1 MSRGTS
7 EWPSG
12 QRTGGFTLVETL
24 IAAALFS
31 VVMTGVYVLYTTMQS
46 TLSRGELKSGLQQNA
61 RVGLDR
67 MIQEIRMAGY
77 DPSGAIGAN
86 FDLMKTLPPKA
97 AIRAGSSTCLSFV
110 SYRPSTITSAQITYS
125 FSGTTLY
132 RREDPWS
139 GSPDYQFSGGS
150 PQPQAEP
157 VNNLTFTYYDANNAV
172 LTPVSWTSTQR
183 CPPTAGASS
192 QAIVQ
197 LDYFQMNQIWRVAIV
212 LRTSDSRPGVSSEY
226 FTLTSDVRLRNK

>member
-7 EWPSG
+7 ERVPG
-12 QRTGGFTLVETL
+12 RGGRGFTLVETL

-31 VVMTGVYVLYTTMQS
+31 VVITGVYVLYTTMQS

-77 DPSGAIGAN
+77 DPSGAIP
-86 FDLMKTLPPKA
+86 LVTLLPKA
-97 AIRAGSSTCLSFV
+97 AIRAASSTCLSFV
-110 SYRPSTITSAQITYS
+110 SYNPSPPVKSAQITYDL
-125 FSGTTLY
+125 SGTTLR
-132 RREDPWS
+132 RREDPWD
-139 GSPDYQFSGGS
+139 GTNAFSGGS
-150 PQPQAEP
+150 AQDQAEP
-157 VNNLTFTYYDANNAV
+157 VNALTFTYYDSNNAV

-197 LDYFQMNQIWRVAIV
+197 LDYTQMQQIRRVAIV
-212 LRTSDSRPGVSSEY
+212 LRTKDSRPAVSSEY